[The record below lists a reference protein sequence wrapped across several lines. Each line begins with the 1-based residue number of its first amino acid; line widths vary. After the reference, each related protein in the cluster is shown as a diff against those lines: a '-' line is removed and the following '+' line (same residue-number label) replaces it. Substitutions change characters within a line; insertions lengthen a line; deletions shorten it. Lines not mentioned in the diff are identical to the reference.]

1 MTETIGEPLPQA
13 QEPSGELRS
22 AARCAEVLFLLFV
35 LIVIATVAL
44 NRAISENKLEYRV
57 RYQWY
62 QDTGSML
69 ARLRAFR
76 DRNPSFFEGLVL
88 SALTHWPPRDET
100 REQYPSIAA
109 LSALGP
115 VHFQR
120 RLSDGSV
127 GEFGGPSANY
137 ELLFELM
144 SSASK
149 FGALSAQ
156 IVSGEHDSARRTAR
170 LNAAVAETF
179 TNEEARGFLEKT
191 VVGPLSRIDDMAEWP
206 VHTKCAWIVYGE
218 WPPAGGIH
226 GGPAHGITYLQR
238 FLLPPD
244 KDDEKVF
251 ICDVLSGTKDL
262 TEVEKVLD
270 AHWQE
275 AYASVKSTPTGDPQI
290 GVPGGGMSLRATDL
304 VMLGGPILVVV
315 QALFAVFW
323 VRYWAHQ
330 MNQKQATT
338 PFLFPAFASPVD
350 PLDGPMPRTL
360 ADVTQRLT
368 WLLCLVLPAAV
379 LSFAIITRYDLSVFT
394 NDWLPAG
401 TPLLARVSSQ
411 RQYDS
416 LSVLLDVI
424 NVFALVASLMAMIQ
438 ITTANRVPTTVGS
451 GTRTIRWAAV
461 FVAFLLAASVWLWS
475 TNWELYDTSMI
486 GDYLRNSVYWVSFG
500 LTWLLV
506 LLVSFSSRARLPLVV
521 SLFGLLLFFAMFI
534 RT

>member
-1 MTETIGEPLPQA
+1 MTETIGEHLPQA

-35 LIVIATVAL
+35 LIAIATVAL
-44 NRAISENKLEYRV
+44 NRAISENRHEHDV

-76 DRNPSFFEGLVL
+76 DRSASLFEGLVL
-88 SALTHWPPRDET
+88 SALTHSPPRDET
-100 REQYPSIAA
+100 TEQNPSIAA
-109 LSALGP
+109 LAALGP

-120 RLSDGSV
+120 RPGDGSI
-127 GEFGGPSANY
+127 GDFGPSANDD
-137 ELLFELM
+137 LLFELM
-144 SSASK
+144 RSAGE
-149 FGALSAQ
+149 FGGLSAQ
-156 IVSGEHDSARRTAR
+156 IIRDEHDSARRIAL
-170 LNAAVAETF
+170 LNAAVAKTF
-179 TNEEARGFLEKT
+179 TNEEARSFLEKT
-191 VVGPLSRIDDMAEWP
+191 VVGPLSRIDEMAEWP
-206 VHTKCAWIVYGE
+206 VRTKSAWVIFGE
-218 WPPAGGIH
+218 WPPGG
-226 GGPAHGITYLQR
+226 GGGTAPRAPTTYSER
-238 FLLPPD
+238 FLPPSD
-244 KDDEKVF
+244 NADEKRF
-251 ICDVLSGTKDL
+251 LYEALGAMKDL

-275 AYASVKSTPTGDPQI
+275 AYTILKSTPTGDPQI
-290 GVPGGGMSLRATDL
+290 GVPGGGMSLRASDL
-304 VMLGGPILVVV
+304 VMLGGPLLVVV

-323 VRYWAHQ
+323 VRYWALQ
-330 MNQKQATT
+330 TNQKQATM
-338 PFLFPAFASPVD
+338 PFIFPAFASPVD

-394 NDWLPAG
+394 NDWLPVG
-401 TPLLARVSSQ
+401 TPLLAGVFSLR
-411 RQYDS
+411 RYDS
-416 LSVLLDVI
+416 LSVLLDVV
-424 NVFALVASLMAMIQ
+424 NVLALVASLLAMIQ

-451 GTRTIRWAAV
+451 GTRAIRWAAV

-475 TNWELYDTSMI
+475 TNWERYDTSMI
-486 GDYLRNSVYWVSFG
+486 GDSLRNLVYWVSFG
-500 LTWLLV
+500 LIWLLV